1 MRGRGGRMKGEEI
14 KDKVLKCICEHDA
27 LIDNHPEVFPCTCIS
42 KYINESVYK
51 VRKCMKELES
61 DGYVKKS
68 SEGGFDDG
76 SCEIYCIH
84 GYALTKKGYDHK
96 YYKDALKK
104 EVEWWEKRMHEN
116 ESEVK

>member
-1 MRGRGGRMKGEEI
+1 MKGEEI
-14 KDKVLKCICEHDA
+14 KDKVLKYICEHDA
-27 LIDNHPEVFPCTCIS
+27 LIDGYPKVFPCTCIS

-84 GYALTKKGYDHK
+84 GYSLTEKGHNHK
-96 YYKDALKK
+96 YYKDALEKEIEWWNKQNKK
-104 EVEWWEKRMHEN
+104 EEVEE
-116 ESEVK
+116 